1 MTESA
6 IFPTFNARFSN
17 LAAVGKGFVDS
28 PFIET
33 VAEPSHTAILGPRG
47 SGKTTL
53 LKMLTL
59 PALRNWDAPEREA
72 IVSKMNYLAVY
83 VPASITWSADYRSFS
98 TTRLNNDVER
108 LITVSLFRHNA
119 LSSLLQT
126 WQDASDTE
134 NNFSSLSKL
143 SLRLSPTTLVE
154 LVKKLSKAWDLNPE
168 TATLDGLKGEI
179 RSRLRLL
186 QRMSVEAAIKK
197 HDARSVLDGNDF
209 LTRHFF
215 DDATDFVDFLQTEL
229 NTELKLALCF
239 DELEIAPEAIS
250 STILKAPRSIDQRL
264 LIKFSAAPYVSS
276 RLAGGDPSIPMEQND
291 YKMVFLSSYSAGLTR
306 QFSEALFRSIADRN
320 GMPADPTVI
329 LGRSFTDDVDGA
341 PQRYGDLGSHTKKFG
356 ALYRLDDSFKVYADQ
371 KKLSTKDLSQG
382 SETRRAAD
390 VRKVLWPVLI
400 REEFLFDPEDGRE
413 SRGRRI
419 RSKSQ
424 VSDIYTG
431 AGSIFAIC
439 EGNPRLLIGMLEPLI
454 KDYAS
459 RQPDQAQ
466 SVRRSTQKAAV
477 ERTMASFF
485 ALLSTI
491 PISQGYREIGSLID
505 LVDKIGMFF
514 RQSVLGEEFNPD
526 PVLSFHVDDKVE
538 ASIVDLVGR
547 GVNLGAFITRTDTSE
562 RPFHLGEISGLKIR
576 LSHIVAPR
584 YRLPLIGG
592 RTVNLSS
599 ILRKSREPT
608 QSTLFDLFGEKI

>member
-17 LAAVGKGFVDS
+17 LASVGKGFVDS

-33 VAEPSHTAILGPRG
+33 VAESSHTAILGPRG

-59 PALRNWDAPEREA
+59 PALRNWAAPEREA
-72 IVSKMNYLAVY
+72 VISKMNYLAVY

-98 TTRLNNDVER
+98 TAKLEDDVER
-108 LITVSLFRHNA
+108 LITVSLFRHNS
-119 LSSLLQT
+119 LSALLQT
-126 WQDASDTE
+126 WQDAADGSHQSAE
-134 NNFSSLSKL
+134 LSINVSS
-143 SLRLSPTTLVE
+143 TAQVE
-154 LVKKLSKAWDLNPE
+154 LVKKLAKAWDLNPE

-186 QRMSVEAAIKK
+186 QRMSVEAGVKRLSAHSI
-197 HDARSVLDGNDF
+197 LDGNEF

-215 DDATDFVDFLQTEL
+215 DDATDFVDLLQGEL
-229 NTELKLALCF
+229 DRDLKLALCF

-291 YKMVFLSSYSAGLTR
+291 YQMVFLSSYSAGLTR
-306 QFSEALFRSIADRN
+306 QFSEALFCSIAEKN

-329 LGRSFTDDVDGA
+329 LGKSFTDDVGGE
-341 PQRYGDLGSHTKKFG
+341 PNRYSDLGSRTKKFA
-356 ALYRLDDSFKVYADQ
+356 ALYRLDESFRTYADQ

-382 SETRRAAD
+382 PEARRAAD

-400 REEFLFDPEDGRE
+400 REEFLFDPESGRE
-413 SRGRRI
+413 GKGRRI

-454 KDYAS
+454 KDYAA
-459 RQPDQAQ
+459 RQPEHGQ

-505 LVDKIGMFF
+505 LVDKVGMFF

-599 ILRKSREPT
+599 ILRKVREPT

>member
-1 MTESA
+1 MIEAA

-17 LAAVGKGFVDS
+17 LASVGKGFVDS
-28 PFIET
+28 PFFET
-33 VAEPSHTAILGPRG
+33 VAEASHTAILGPRG

-59 PALRNWDAPEREA
+59 PALRNWETSERNA
-72 IVSKMNYLAVY
+72 IVSKMDYLAVY

-98 TTRLNNDVER
+98 TTKLEDDVER

-119 LSSLLQT
+119 LSALLQT
-126 WQDASDTE
+126 WEDASNGNGYSAE
-134 NNFSSLSKL
+134 LSHLTLSADRNVLVSQVRKL
-143 SLRLSPTTLVE
+143 AR
-154 LVKKLSKAWDLNPE
+154 AWDLHPE
-168 TATLDGLKGEI
+168 TATLDGLKTEI
-179 RSRLRLL
+179 RSRLKLL
-186 QRMSVEAAIKK
+186 QRLSVEAAVKRI
-197 HDARSVLDGNDF
+197 DASRVLEGNEF

-215 DDATDFVDFLQTEL
+215 DDATDFIDIMQGEF
-229 NTELKLALCF
+229 NTDLKLALCF

-276 RLAGGDPSIPMEQND
+276 RLADGDPSIPMEQND
-291 YKMVFLSSYSAGLTR
+291 YKLVFLSSYSAGLTR
-306 QFSEALFRSIADRN
+306 QFSEALFRSIAEKS
-320 GMPADPTVI
+320 GMSSDPTIV
-329 LGRSFTDDVDGA
+329 LGRSFTDDSDGA
-341 PQRYGDLGSHTKKFG
+341 PQRYSDIGSHTKKFA
-356 ALYRLDDSFKVYADQ
+356 ALYRRDHSFKVYADQ
-371 KKLSTKDLSQG
+371 KGLSTRDLSQG
-382 SETRRAAD
+382 SEMRRAAD
-390 VRKVLWPVLI
+390 VRKILWPVLI
-400 REEFLFDPEDGRE
+400 REEFLFDADRMRE
-413 SRGRRI
+413 SKGRRI

-439 EGNPRLLIGMLEPLI
+439 EGNPRLLIGMLEPLV
-454 KDYAS
+454 KDYAA
-459 RQPDQAQ
+459 RQPTEAQ
-466 SVRRSTQKAAV
+466 SVRRSAQKAAI

-491 PISQGYREIGSLID
+491 PLSQGHREISSLID
-505 LVDKIGMFF
+505 LVDKVGMFF
-514 RQSVLGEEFNPD
+514 RNSVIGEVFNPD
-526 PVLSFHVDDKVE
+526 PVLSFHVDDKVDS
-538 ASIVDLVGR
+538 SIVDLVGR
-547 GVNLGAFITRTDTSE
+547 GVNLGAFVTRTDTAE

-599 ILRKSREPT
+599 ILRRGKEPI

>member
-1 MTESA
+1 
-6 IFPTFNARFSN
+6 
-17 LAAVGKGFVDS
+17 
-28 PFIET
+28 
-33 VAEPSHTAILGPRG
+33 
-47 SGKTTL
+47 
-53 LKMLTL
+53 
-59 PALRNWDAPEREA
+59 
-72 IVSKMNYLAVY
+72 
-83 VPASITWSADYRSFS
+83 
-98 TTRLNNDVER
+98 
-108 LITVSLFRHNA
+108 
-119 LSSLLQT
+119 
-126 WQDASDTE
+126 
-134 NNFSSLSKL
+134 
-143 SLRLSPTTLVE
+143 
-154 LVKKLSKAWDLNPE
+154 
-168 TATLDGLKGEI
+168 
-179 RSRLRLL
+179 
-186 QRMSVEAAIKK
+186 
-197 HDARSVLDGNDF
+197 
-209 LTRHFF
+209 
-215 DDATDFVDFLQTEL
+215 
-229 NTELKLALCF
+229 
-239 DELEIAPEAIS
+239 
-250 STILKAPRSIDQRL
+250 
-264 LIKFSAAPYVSS
+264 
-276 RLAGGDPSIPMEQND
+276 MEQND

-320 GMPADPTVI
+320 GMPTDPTVI

-356 ALYRLDDSFKVYADQ
+356 ALYRLDESFKVYADQ

-413 SRGRRI
+413 NRGRRI

-454 KDYAS
+454 KDYAN

>member
-1 MTESA
+1 MSDAA

-17 LAAVGKGFVDS
+17 LASVGKGFVDS
-28 PFIET
+28 PFLET
-33 VAEPSHTAILGPRG
+33 VAESSHTAILGPRG

-59 PALRNWDAPEREA
+59 PALRNWDAPERDA
-72 IVSKMNYLAVY
+72 IASRMNYLAVY

-98 TTRLNNDVER
+98 TTKLEEDVER

-119 LSSLLQT
+119 LSALLQT
-126 WQDASDTE
+126 WQDATE
-134 NNFSSLSKL
+134 EGEQEAGLSKFD
-143 SLRLSPTTLVE
+143 LRSSRKVQVSH
-154 LVKKLSKAWDLNPE
+154 VKKLAKAWDLNPE

-186 QRMSVEAAIKK
+186 QRMSVEAAVKR
-197 HDARSVLDGNDF
+197 HDARTVLEGNDF

-215 DDATDFVDFLQTEL
+215 DDATDFVDLLQAEI
-229 NTELKLALCF
+229 NGDLKLALCF

-291 YKMVFLSSYSAGLTR
+291 YKLVFLSSYSAGLTR
-306 QFSEALFRSIADRN
+306 QFSEALFRSIAKKN
-320 GMPADPTVI
+320 GMPTDPTVV
-329 LGRSFTDDVDGA
+329 LGNSFTDDPDGA
-341 PQRYGDLGSHTKKFG
+341 AQRYGDIGSRTKKFD
-356 ALYRLDDSFKVYADQ
+356 ALYRFDGSFKVYADQ
-371 KKLSTKDLSQG
+371 KQLSTKDLSQG
-382 SETRRAAD
+382 SETKRAAD

-400 REEFLFDPEDGRE
+400 REEFLFNPDGGRE
-413 SRGRRI
+413 GKGRRI

-454 KDYAS
+454 KDYAA
-459 RQPDQAQ
+459 RQANEEH
-466 SVRRSTQKAAV
+466 SVRRSAQKAAI

-491 PISQGYREIGSLID
+491 PISQGFREIGSLID
-505 LVDKIGMFF
+505 LVDKVGMFF
-514 RQSVLGEEFNPD
+514 RHSVLGEDFNPD
-526 PVLSFHVDDKVE
+526 PVLSFHVDEKVDP
-538 ASIVDLVGR
+538 SIVDLVGR